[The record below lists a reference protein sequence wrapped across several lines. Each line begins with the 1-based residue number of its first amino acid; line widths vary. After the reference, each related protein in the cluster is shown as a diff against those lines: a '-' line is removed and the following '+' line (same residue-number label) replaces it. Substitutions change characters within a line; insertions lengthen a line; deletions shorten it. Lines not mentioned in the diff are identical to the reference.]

1 MKLYLLI
8 FYFLSTL
15 LLAGCTPS
23 IGFGLGTTIGGPN
36 GGADILITQD
46 GVHGSVVA
54 GGDFVR

>member
-8 FYFLSTL
+8 FTFLFIFML
-15 LLAGCTPS
+15 NGCSPS

-54 GGDFVR
+54 GGDFVH